1 MSQSQDT
8 IVQPDGVKRQR
19 KRLFCDHCD
28 TFLPKSTYYR
38 HKSAYFN
45 IVTRKWT
52 RVDSGTLTSASHHVA
67 ISELQDAFIGMMH
80 Y

>member
-8 IVQPDGVKRQR
+8 TVQPDGVKRER
-19 KRLFCDHCD
+19 KRLFCILFCQNQH
-28 TFLPKSTYYR
+28 YR
-38 HKSAYFN
+38 HRSAYFN

-52 RVDSGTLTSASHHVA
+52 RVDSGTLNSASHHVA